1 MNQSDTNYNLNWGF
15 AEFTYN
21 DFQLFV
27 NVSYVDFVS
36 IPCSLTLETK
46 AGEKMSVEGMPSNAL
61 ETVCQKLIE
70 QDNKDGAGWSKL
82 VVRKAGTNSPLRA
95 LSPNSGRVISGG
107 SLFASY
113 YTAYVAAVYEKY
125 RGEDIIINTQAGW
138 GDVRGRVRADGTLD
152 FGGQIG
158 TFERPS
164 AADIFSCDSGP
175 FARGADWTEARGN
188 VGARLA
194 AAFNRS
200 TLRFTPE
207 HPNGE
212 RVENYYREP
221 VTNHYSRIC
230 HETSLGSRGYAFPYD
245 DVGANGS
252 VDQSGS
258 LWHSEPKL
266 LTVGIGGGF

>member
-1 MNQSDTNYNLNWGF
+1 M
-15 AEFTYN
+15 
-21 DFQLFV
+21 
-27 NVSYVDFVS
+27 
-36 IPCSLTLETK
+36 LETK
-46 AGEKMSVEGMPSNAL
+46 AGEKMTVEGMPSNAL
-61 ETVCQKLIE
+61 DTVCQKLIQ
-70 QDNKDGAGWSKL
+70 QDARDGAGWSQL
-82 VVRKAGTNSPLRA
+82 VVGKPGTNSYLRA

-107 SLFASY
+107 SLFANY
-113 YTAYVAAVYEKY
+113 YAAYVTAVYEKY
-125 RGEDIIINTQAGW
+125 RREDIIINTQTGW
-138 GDVRGRVRADGTLD
+138 GDVRGRVGDDGKLS

-158 TFERPS
+158 SFAPPS

-175 FARGADWTEARGN
+175 FARGQDWTDARGN

-200 TLRFTPE
+200 TLRFIPE

-230 HETSLGSRGYAFPYD
+230 HETSLGGRGYAFPYD